1 MLEDPHSPVREGRGG
16 VNSEV
21 IVMYKVTPQVQRP
34 KDVDLQITETFIVIM
49 TMIVA
54 IITEMEYPG
63 TYLIFISTLL

>member
-1 MLEDPHSPVREGRGG
+1 M
-16 VNSEV
+16 NSEV

-34 KDVDLQITETFIVIM
+34 KDVDLQKTETFIVIM

-63 TYLIFISTLL
+63 T

>member
-1 MLEDPHSPVREGRGG
+1 M
-16 VNSEV
+16 NSEV